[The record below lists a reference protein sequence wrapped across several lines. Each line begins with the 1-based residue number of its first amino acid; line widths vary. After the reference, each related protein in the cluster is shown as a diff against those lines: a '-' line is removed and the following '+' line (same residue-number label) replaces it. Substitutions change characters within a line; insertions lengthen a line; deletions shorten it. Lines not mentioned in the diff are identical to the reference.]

1 MSLNV
6 LEHYFVA
13 RRQSRVLLRNGS
25 ARLWWTAH
33 LSRDEAR
40 KDPYELT
47 GVLLSSFDITQQAL
61 ERNWRRSHV
70 VLHAFLEFLMK
81 HKAILLAGGNKN
93 RAQIRCLAK
102 FLNWHGGVC
111 LLDFLGKNEIVVLL
125 EGEFLRIYSRWKVN
139 DQTGRSDGHF
149 AERQSMPRQ
158 QGGQASLPRNFLW
171 P

>member
-1 MSLNV
+1 MDEDCSRRLLGLHVEALDPWNQYLPDNQKAARYV

-13 RRQSRVLLRNGS
+13 RRQSRVLLRNGI

-40 KDPYELT
+40 KDPYELIE
-47 GVLLSSFDITQQAL
+47 VLLSSFDITQQAL

-93 RAQIRCLAK
+93 RAQIRRLAK

-125 EGEFLRIYSRWKVN
+125 EGEFSRI
-139 DQTGRSDGHF
+139 
-149 AERQSMPRQ
+149 
-158 QGGQASLPRNFLW
+158 
-171 P
+171 